1 VTGSREERPPYRVAS
16 LDGLDRVPLQEGV
29 WRPVRR
35 ALGATAFGVNAYSA
49 DEVGAPLIEEHDERS
64 PGAGGHE
71 ELYVVLRGAA
81 EFTVGGDPVHAPA
94 GTMVLVEPAV
104 MRSAVATEAGTTV
117 LVVGGRP
124 GAALP
129 PSPFEYWY
137 AAIPAH
143 EAGDHERALAIVTE
157 GLEHHPD
164 HGTIHYAIAC
174 ELALLGRRSDALEHL
189 RTAFAND
196 PRTRGWAAE
205 EPDLDSLRNDPLLS
219 GR

>member
-35 ALGATAFGVNAYSA
+35 ALGATAFG
-49 DEVGAPLIEEHDERS
+49 
-64 PGAGGHE
+64 GHE

-81 EFTVGGDPVHAPA
+81 EFTVGGDPVNAPA

-205 EPDLDSLRNDPLLS
+205 EPDLDALRDDPLLS

>member
-1 VTGSREERPPYRVAS
+1 VTVEPEQRTPYRVTS
-16 LDGLDRVPLQEGV
+16 LDALDRVPLDEGV

-35 ALGATAFGVNAYSA
+35 ALGVTAFGVNAYTA
-49 DEVGAPLIEEHDERS
+49 EEAGAPLIEEHDERS

-81 EFTVGGDPVHAPA
+81 QFVIGGARLDAPA
-94 GTMVLVEPAV
+94 GTMVLIEPAV
-104 MRSAVATEAGTTV
+104 TRSAVATEAHSTV
-117 LVVGGRP
+117 LVVGGSP
-124 GAALP
+124 GSALP

-143 EAGDHERALAIVTE
+143 EAGDHERALEIVTE
-157 GLEHHPD
+157 GLEHYPD

-196 PRTRGWAAE
+196 PRTREWAVGDSE
-205 EPDLDSLRNDPLLS
+205 LDSLRDDPLLS
-219 GR
+219 VP